1 MLCGG
6 CQRDKVAHTT
16 LTGSLH
22 LWEPGSAGSTS
33 PSGQEGPPFPE
44 VPGHPGWA
52 HQAEQAGGGGG
63 AEAGTAAGQSVT
75 VPPAPP
81 PGSLFSSCH
90 ALVPP
95 QYFYEACVFDSC
107 FVPSAGLECAS
118 LQAYAALCA
127 QEGACIAWRNHT
139 HGACCECPLAP
150 GPGGRPRALLGSVP
164 SPHGGPGWAL
174 GQQRG
179 LLVRLGGWE
188 AGLLLASL
196 STWGQCCLP
205 QDSMGGWGGLSLL
218 GAHGPALL
226 TLAPGCRLPHS
237 GDVPASQGV
246 PALWSC

>member
-1 MLCGG
+1 MLCGD
-6 CQRDKVAHTT
+6 CQRDKLAHAT

-52 HQAEQAGGGGG
+52 HQAEQAGGGEG

-75 VPPAPP
+75 VPPTPP

-95 QYFYEACVFDSC
+95 QYYYEACVFDSC

-150 GPGGRPRALLGSVP
+150 GPGGGAQGSAGLGAQP
-164 SPHGGPGWAL
+164 TRGARLGLGAAKGAPGEAGG
-174 GQQRG
+174 
-179 LLVRLGGWE
+179 LGGWAA
-188 AGLLLASL
+188 AGLAEHMGAVLPGS
-196 STWGQCCLP
+196 GQH
-205 QDSMGGWGGLSLL
+205 GGLGRTVTLGGARPRPPDFGPWLL
-218 GAHGPALL
+218 P
-226 TLAPGCRLPHS
+226 PPQR
-237 GDVPASQGV
+237 
-246 PALWSC
+246 

>member
-1 MLCGG
+1 M
-6 CQRDKVAHTT
+6 
-16 LTGSLH
+16 
-22 LWEPGSAGSTS
+22 
-33 PSGQEGPPFPE
+33 
-44 VPGHPGWA
+44 
-52 HQAEQAGGGGG
+52 
-63 AEAGTAAGQSVT
+63 T

-95 QYFYEACVFDSC
+95 QYYYEACVFDSC

-150 GPGGRPRALLGSVP
+150 GPGGGGAQGSAGLGAQP
-164 SPHGGPGWAL
+164 TRGARLGLGAAKGAPGEA
-174 GQQRG
+174 
-179 LLVRLGGWE
+179 GGWE

-196 STWGQCCLP
+196 STWGQCCP
-205 QDSMGGWGGLSLL
+205 AQDSMGGWGGLSLL